1 MPEEKEF
8 EVHFNWPTASE
19 DFRGAPCAHLELA
32 TP

>member
-8 EVHFNWPTASE
+8 EVHFNKPITLE
-19 DFRGAPCAHLELA
+19 DFRGASSAYLQLP